1 MVIHLRGFLRI
12 LVVSNTEFKYDLGV
26 VGLGYVG
33 LPLAVESATSSL
45 NVLGFD
51 INSERVEMINN
62 GHSPIEDISNEEL
75 SQSLKNFHSITESKE
90 LSQCRNIVISV
101 PTPLTDYQPD
111 LSYVINA
118 AKTVGE
124 NLVKNQVV
132 ILESTTYPGT
142 TVEVLIPNLEKMSGL
157 KAGEDFFVGY
167 SPERID
173 PGNKVWKFKNT
184 PKVISGINNVSTEK
198 IQSFYESII
207 DETVLV
213 KGTKE
218 AEMVKLLENTYRH
231 VNIALINELAI
242 LCKML
247 DIDIWEVVNA
257 AKTKPFGFES
267 FKPGPGVG
275 GHCIPVDPEYLSF
288 KTRQIGKPVRFV
300 ELAQEINNSMPLYV
314 VNQVNEILNKNKIIL
329 NSSKILLMGVA
340 YKKDISDMRESPAI
354 DIVELL
360 LDKEVDISYY
370 DPYVEEFKVSGHII
384 NREVDTNSFEDYD
397 MLLVLTPHSNFA
409 QLDFNNL
416 KTIIFDTTGSDFI
429 KSTERI

>member
-1 MVIHLRGFLRI
+1 MT
-12 LVVSNTEFKYDLGV
+12 SNTEFEYDLGV

-33 LPLAVESATSSL
+33 LPLAVESSKQGL
-45 NVLGFD
+45 KVIGYD
-51 INSERVEMINN
+51 INPERVEMINN
-62 GHSPIEDISNEEL
+62 GISPIEDISNDEL
-75 SQSLKNFHSITESKE
+75 SNALNNFNSTLDSELLSKC
-90 LSQCRNIVISV
+90 QNVVISV

-111 LSYVINA
+111 LSFVINA

-124 NLVKNQVV
+124 NLVKNQVI

-142 TVEVLIPNLEKMSGL
+142 TIEVLIPNLENTSKL

-184 PKVISGINNVSTEK
+184 PKVVSGINDISTEK

-207 DETVLV
+207 ENTVLV

-231 VNIALINELAI
+231 VNIALINELAM

-300 ELAQEINNSMPLYV
+300 ELAQEINNSMPAYV
-314 VNQVNEILNKNKIIL
+314 VGQISEILNKNGKIL
-329 NSSKILLMGVA
+329 NNSKILLMGVA
-340 YKKDISDMRESPAI
+340 YKNDISDMRESPAI
-354 DIVELL
+354 DVTELL
-360 LDKEVDISYY
+360 LEKKVDVSYFDPFVKEFSV
-370 DPYVEEFKVSGHII
+370 FGKAI
-384 NREVDTNSFEDYD
+384 NKEDEINSFDNYD
-397 MLLVLTPHSNFA
+397 MLLVLTSHSTFSDI
-409 QLDFNNL
+409 DFTKI

-429 KSTERI
+429 QSTERL

>member
-1 MVIHLRGFLRI
+1 MVT
-12 LVVSNTEFKYDLGV
+12 NTEFKYDLGV

-33 LPLAVESATSSL
+33 LPLAVEAATSSL
-45 NVLGFD
+45 KVIGFD

-62 GHSPIEDISNEEL
+62 GHSPIEDISNDEL
-75 SQSLKNFHSITESKE
+75 SQSLQNFHSTTESKE

-111 LSYVINA
+111 LSYVVNA

-173 PGNKVWKFKNT
+173 PGNEVWKFKNT

-354 DIVELL
+354 DIAELL
-360 LDKEVDISYY
+360 LDKDVDISYY

-429 KSTERI
+429 NSTERI

>member
-1 MVIHLRGFLRI
+1 MT
-12 LVVSNTEFKYDLGV
+12 SNTEFEYDLGV

-33 LPLAVESATSSL
+33 LPLAVESSKQGL
-45 NVLGFD
+45 KVIGYD
-51 INSERVEMINN
+51 INPERVEMINN
-62 GHSPIEDISNEEL
+62 GISPIEDILNDEL
-75 SQSLKNFHSITESKE
+75 SNALNNFHSTLDSELLSKC
-90 LSQCRNIVISV
+90 QNIVISV

-111 LSYVINA
+111 LSFVINA

-124 NLVKNQVV
+124 NLVKNQVI

-142 TVEVLIPNLEKMSGL
+142 TIEVLIPNLESTSKL

-184 PKVISGINNVSTEK
+184 PKVISGINDISTDK

-207 DETVLV
+207 ETTVLV

-231 VNIALINELAI
+231 VNIALINELAM

-300 ELAQEINNSMPLYV
+300 ELAQEINNSMPAYV
-314 VNQVNEILNKNKIIL
+314 VGQISEILNKNGKLL
-329 NSSKILLMGVA
+329 NNSKILLMGVA

-354 DIVELL
+354 DVTELL
-360 LDKEVDISYY
+360 LEKKVDVSYFDPFVKEFSVFGK
-370 DPYVEEFKVSGHII
+370 EI
-384 NREVDTNSFEDYD
+384 NKEDEINSFDNYD
-397 MLLVLTPHSNFA
+397 MLLVLTPHSNFSDI
-409 QLDFNNL
+409 DFSKL

-429 KSTERI
+429 QSTERI

>member
-1 MVIHLRGFLRI
+1 MTT
-12 LVVSNTEFKYDLGV
+12 NTEFEYDLGV

-33 LPLAVESATSSL
+33 LPLAVESSNQGL
-45 NVLGFD
+45 KVIGYD
-51 INSERVEMINN
+51 INPERVEMIND
-62 GHSPIEDISNEEL
+62 GISPIEDILNDEL
-75 SQSLKNFHSITESKE
+75 SNALNNFHSTLDSELLSKC
-90 LSQCRNIVISV
+90 QNIVISV

-111 LSYVINA
+111 LSFVINA

-124 NLVKNQVV
+124 NLVKNQVI

-142 TVEVLIPNLEKMSGL
+142 TIEVLIPNLENTSQL

-184 PKVISGINNVSTEK
+184 PKVVSGINDISTEK

-207 DETVLV
+207 ENTVLV

-231 VNIALINELAI
+231 VNIALINELAM

-288 KTRQIGKPVRFV
+288 KARQIGKPVRFV
-300 ELAQEINNSMPLYV
+300 ELAQEINNSMPAYV
-314 VNQVNEILNKNKIIL
+314 VGQISEILNKNGKIL
-329 NSSKILLMGVA
+329 NNSKILLMGVA
-340 YKKDISDMRESPAI
+340 YKNDISDIRESPAI
-354 DIVELL
+354 DVTELL
-360 LDKEVDISYY
+360 LEKKVDVSYFDPFVKEFS
-370 DPYVEEFKVSGHII
+370 VSGNEI
-384 NREVDTNSFEDYD
+384 NKEDETNSFDSYD
-397 MLLVLTPHSNFA
+397 MLLVLTPHSNFSDI
-409 QLDFNNL
+409 DFTKI

-429 KSTERI
+429 QSTERL

>member
-1 MVIHLRGFLRI
+1 MT
-12 LVVSNTEFKYDLGV
+12 SNTEFEYDLGV

-33 LPLAVESATSSL
+33 LPLAVESSNQGL
-45 NVLGFD
+45 KVIGYD
-51 INSERVEMINN
+51 INPERVEMINN
-62 GHSPIEDISNEEL
+62 GISPIEDILNDEL
-75 SQSLKNFHSITESKE
+75 SDVLNNFHSTLDGKLLSKC
-90 LSQCRNIVISV
+90 QNIVISV

-111 LSYVINA
+111 LSFVINA

-124 NLVKNQVV
+124 NLVKNQVI

-142 TVEVLIPNLEKMSGL
+142 TIEVLIPNLENTSKL

-184 PKVISGINNVSTEK
+184 PKVISGINDISTEK

-207 DETVLV
+207 DNTVLV

-231 VNIALINELAI
+231 VNIALINELAM

-300 ELAQEINNSMPLYV
+300 ELAQEINNSMPAYV
-314 VNQVNEILNKNKIIL
+314 VGQISEILNKNGKIL
-329 NSSKILLMGVA
+329 NNSKILLMGVA
-340 YKKDISDMRESPAI
+340 YKNDISDMRESPAI
-354 DIVELL
+354 DITELL
-360 LDKEVDISYY
+360 LEKKVDVSYFDPFVKEFSVLGKS
-370 DPYVEEFKVSGHII
+370 I
-384 NREVDTNSFEDYD
+384 NKEDEINSFDNYD
-397 MLLVLTPHSNFA
+397 MLLVLTPHSNFSDI
-409 QLDFNNL
+409 DFSKI
-416 KTIIFDTTGSDFI
+416 KTTIFDTTGSDFI
-429 KSTERI
+429 QSTERL

>member
-1 MVIHLRGFLRI
+1 MVKHLKEYLRI
-12 LVVSNTEFKYDLGV
+12 LVKSNSEFEYDLGV

-33 LPLAVESATSSL
+33 LPLAVEASIQGLS
-45 NVLGFD
+45 VIGYD

-62 GHSPIEDISNEEL
+62 GISPIEDISNDEL
-75 SQSLKNFHSITESKE
+75 SNALENFFSTLDGKLLSKC
-90 LSQCRNIVISV
+90 QNIVISV

-111 LSYVINA
+111 LSYVISA
-118 AKTVGE
+118 AKTVGN

-142 TVEVLIPNLEKMSGL
+142 TIEVLIPNLESTSKL

-184 PKVISGINNVSTEK
+184 PKVISGINDISTDK

-207 DETVLV
+207 ETTVLV

-231 VNIALINELAI
+231 VNIALINELAM

-300 ELAQEINNSMPLYV
+300 ELAQEINNSMPAYV
-314 VNQVNEILNKNKIIL
+314 VGQISEILNKNGKLL
-329 NSSKILLMGVA
+329 NNSKILLMGVA

-354 DIVELL
+354 DVTELL
-360 LDKEVDISYY
+360 LEKKVDVSYFDPFVKEFSVFGK
-370 DPYVEEFKVSGHII
+370 EI
-384 NREVDTNSFEDYD
+384 NKEDEINSFDNYD
-397 MLLVLTPHSNFA
+397 MLLVLTPHSNFSDI
-409 QLDFNNL
+409 DFSKL

-429 KSTERI
+429 QSTERI